1 MVPICNKNKQICVNI
16 LDLSTLK
23 DFQKFGVLGLKSKE
37 GERESVTRVAQLEV
51 VYLTQ

>member
-1 MVPICNKNKQICVNI
+1 MQICVNI

-23 DFQKFGVLGLKSKE
+23 NFQKFGVLGLKSKE
-37 GERESVTRVAQLEV
+37 RERERERERVTRAAQLEV